1 MATKDIRI
9 QVETKRFLKENFE
22 MKDLGEE
29 AFVLWIEIH
38 RDPSLGILGLSQ
50 KIYID

>member
-1 MATKDIRI
+1 MATKDIRM

-22 MKDLGEE
+22 MKRLGEE

-38 RDPSLGILGLSQ
+38 RDRALEILGLSQ
-50 KIYID
+50 NSYID